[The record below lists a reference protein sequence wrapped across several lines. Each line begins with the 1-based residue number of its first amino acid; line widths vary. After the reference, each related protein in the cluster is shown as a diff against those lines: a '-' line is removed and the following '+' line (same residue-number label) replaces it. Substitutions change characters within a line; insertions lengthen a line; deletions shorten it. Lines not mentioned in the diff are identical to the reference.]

1 MREACVK
8 QNYGDSFSLKLFIVS
23 LPMKKRL
30 FIRNYK
36 ENLVKL
42 FHKVVSVAFE
52 ESRVQK
58 PGNSACCYQA
68 SEFCS

>member
-1 MREACVK
+1 
-8 QNYGDSFSLKLFIVS
+8 
-23 LPMKKRL
+23 MKKRL